1 MLIKK
6 DFYVILLLFVTTII
20 FFPGSIAGDF
30 EKVYQMAKIL
40 VDYDISIK
48 EFNTLNSDQ
57 INEYIRSKDFKRT
70 EPFVLRN
77 YIFIFLSSLL
87 LKLIYFFNSFILLN
101 ANEIKFLIELIFSFF
116 PSFLFLIS
124 SLLIFKSYEKKID
137 NNILLFGIFLFFFS
151 SYLINYL
158 SSHFFAEATMIFLI
172 SLRIYLKEKNVNL
185 FFLAIIDFLLIKIRV
200 TCYVIVLYFI
210 IEEILKNKTKIKSFA
225 YYLLILI
232 VLSLAY
238 KYLAFQTDENEI
250 IGRIIKSACAFKE
263 NLNSVFFNYIYKI
276 FLSYFSLTLGIVF
289 VFPLFILFII
299 KLIKNYKDKI
309 IILKFLT
316 VGAIVSLFALEE
328 YWYLPAG
335 ISGHRGISPF
345 LLIIFPEIIDSLKDL
360 MKKNTKVTLF
370 SGFFLYLVFFPSLE
384 YRNTVGLFSACGT
397 INKPCI
403 SFYTMFDQELAYLY
417 RPGYTVED
425 TEISKHKCRHPNLF
439 SNSNIKMHAG
449 IYGWRVILNKLLDNE
464 EIRIYYKKT
473 DGLKKKFNYKIY
485 NENYKK
491 GYFDQNIIHFIPHTM
506 ISRIPYTLNSNLELV
521 EDKKILNDLKINSSF
536 VKLTY
541 LVNVLVIL
549 FYMFFPIWFF
559 LKRFKII

>member
-1 MLIKK
+1 MSIKK
-6 DFYVILLLFVTTII
+6 DFYIVILLFVTTII

-77 YIFIFLSSLL
+77 YVFIFLSSLL
-87 LKLIYFFNSFILLN
+87 IKLIYFLNTFVSFNT
-101 ANEIKFLIELIFSFF
+101 NEIKFLVELIFSFF

-151 SYLINYL
+151 NYLINYL

-185 FFLAIIDFLLIKIRV
+185 IFLAIIDFLLIKIRV

-210 IEEILKNKTKIKSFA
+210 IEEFLKNKTKIKSFV
-225 YYLLILI
+225 YYFFILI
-232 VLSLAY
+232 ILTLTY

-250 IGRIIKSACAFKE
+250 IGRIIKSACVFNE

-289 VFPLFILFII
+289 VFPLFILFLIQ
-299 KLIKNYKDKI
+299 LIKNYKDKI
-309 IILKFLT
+309 IILKFFT
-316 VGAIVSLFALEE
+316 IGAIVSLFALEE

-345 LLIIFPEIIDSLKDL
+345 LLIIFPEIIDCLKNL
-360 MKKNTKVTLF
+360 MKKNSKITLF
-370 SGFFLYLVFFPSLE
+370 SGFFFILGFFSFFRIQE
-384 YRNTVGLFSACGT
+384 HSCVIFSMRN
-397 INKPCI
+397 
-403 SFYTMFDQELAYLY
+403 
-417 RPGYTVED
+417 
-425 TEISKHKCRHPNLF
+425 HK
-439 SNSNIKMHAG
+439 
-449 IYGWRVILNKLLDNE
+449 
-464 EIRIYYKKT
+464 
-473 DGLKKKFNYKIY
+473 
-485 NENYKK
+485 
-491 GYFDQNIIHFIPHTM
+491 
-506 ISRIPYTLNSNLELV
+506 
-521 EDKKILNDLKINSSF
+521 
-536 VKLTY
+536 
-541 LVNVLVIL
+541 
-549 FYMFFPIWFF
+549 
-559 LKRFKII
+559 